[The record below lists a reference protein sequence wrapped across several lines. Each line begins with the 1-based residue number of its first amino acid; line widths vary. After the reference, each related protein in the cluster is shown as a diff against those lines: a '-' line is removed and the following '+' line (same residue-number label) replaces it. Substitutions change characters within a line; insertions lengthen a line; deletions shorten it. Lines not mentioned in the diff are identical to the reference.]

1 MLFNLSLSAHIQIR
15 PGKQSPHHME
25 MGVFKICKEGCPLL
39 QFEKNYVRR
48 TQKSYTQPI
57 QAAVC
62 IDNKNLYLEQLPM
75 FRILSQKKQGNI
87 EEQYPLKIE
96 TNKLT
101 EQ

>member
-1 MLFNLSLSAHIQIR
+1 
-15 PGKQSPHHME
+15 ME

-96 TNKLT
+96 TNKLI